1 MEWQIPS
8 HRLLIG
14 PRGRSLHQIFLHTY
28 LWFVIFSTLAESVL
42 QKSKKNEKRLGQGG
56 IGPLLKSI
64 SSFQFLYWIVI
75 NHHSDNK
82 NNQTRSISISVFA
95 VNNNETR
102 STSTSRPF
110 CSLSNAQCFL
120 GVGGQSPLS
129 TVSADDWVSLYV
141 IIIRY
146 VVINIRCK
154 CNMDICSHQHQILW
168 R

>member
-1 MEWQIPS
+1 MTKNCWLTAIKWWSSCIYRWLGSIRQKLFAKPKEWQIPS

-28 LWFVIFSTLAESVL
+28 LWFVIFSTLADNVL
-42 QKSKKNEKRLGQGG
+42 QKLKRKLGQGG
-56 IGPLLKSI
+56 LGPLLKSI

-95 VNNNETR
+95 VSNNETR

-110 CSLSNAQCFL
+110 CSMLF
-120 GVGGQSPLS
+120 GGRRTKSIVYS
-129 TVSADDWVSLYV
+129 
-141 IIIRY
+141 
-146 VVINIRCK
+146 
-154 CNMDICSHQHQILW
+154 
-168 R
+168 